1 MVDQKSA
8 SPTVKKAAATAKDSM
23 VGRQSLME
31 SWPQIQED
39 QHQRPLMDPPKN
51 QRPLKFTQ

>member
-31 SWPQIQED
+31 S
-39 QHQRPLMDPPKN
+39 
-51 QRPLKFTQ
+51 